1 MQLDQPN
8 FDISGLLS
16 NEAKAMLSSMCSQ
29 DIELKLT
36 WMLEVDK
43 HHVRYG
49 SSLDKIVKQA
59 YKDWLDRKN
68 D

>member
-49 SSLDKIVKQA
+49 SSLDEIVKQA
-59 YKDWLDRKN
+59 YEDWLDRKN

>member
-1 MQLDQPN
+1 MQLDQQN

-49 SSLDKIVKQA
+49 SSLDEIVKQA
-59 YKDWLDRKN
+59 YEDWLDREN

>member
-1 MQLDQPN
+1 MQLDQQN

-36 WMLEVDK
+36 WMLEVDG

-49 SSLDKIVKQA
+49 SSLDEIVKQA
-59 YKDWLDRKN
+59 YEDWLDRKN

>member
-1 MQLDQPN
+1 MQSDQQSFN
-8 FDISGLLS
+8 ISGLLS
-16 NEAKAMLSSMCSQ
+16 NESKAMLTSMYSQ
-29 DIELKLT
+29 GVDLKVT

-49 SSLDKIVKQA
+49 SDFDEVVRNA
-59 YKDWLDRKN
+59 YEDWLGRKN

>member
-1 MQLDQPN
+1 MQLDQQN

-49 SSLDKIVKQA
+49 SSLDEIVKQA
-59 YKDWLDRKN
+59 YEDWLDREN
-68 D
+68 G